1 MLGPKLIKFVVDEK
15 WCKMCE
21 QQGKATMAPQDKK
34 KKELNG
40 PGTDLLF
47 VLS

>member
-1 MLGPKLIKFVVDEK
+1 MLAPKLIKFVVDEK

-34 KKELNG
+34 KRA
-40 PGTDLLF
+40 
-47 VLS
+47 